1 MIISGVSKMS
11 EAMEDEITSDG
22 HLKQTRP
29 EKRRTMEQRLRRFQA
44 WVRSRLPYGVRFLLG
59 VLLIFGGIFGFLPI
73 LGLWM
78 LPLGVAVA
86 ALDVKPTIRR
96 WRRWRKD

>member
-1 MIISGVSKMS
+1 MISVACKTS
-11 EAMEDEITSDG
+11 EAMENEITSDG
-22 HLKQTRP
+22 HLKQARP
-29 EKRRTMEQRLRRFQA
+29 EKRRTMKQRLRRFQA

-59 VLLIFGGIFGFLPI
+59 VLLIFGGILGFLPI

-78 LPLGVAVA
+78 LPLGIAVA

-96 WRRWRKD
+96 WRRWRGD